1 MIYSFAIEWFCRL
14 RALQTAAPSKL
25 FALKAG
31 LEIVFV
37 GKLVAPR
44 ALGTILA
51 VL

>member
-1 MIYSFAIEWFCRL
+1 MNGFAAQSL
-14 RALQTAAPSKL
+14 TDGSAVKL
-25 FALKAG
+25 FALKAS